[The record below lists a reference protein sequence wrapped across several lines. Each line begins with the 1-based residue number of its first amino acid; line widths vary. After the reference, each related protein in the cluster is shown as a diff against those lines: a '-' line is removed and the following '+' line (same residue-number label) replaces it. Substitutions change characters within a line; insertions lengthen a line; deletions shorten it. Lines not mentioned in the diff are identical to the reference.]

1 MKQKLLTTAFGLL
14 MAVGGFAEI
23 LQFSSEERQ
32 VYEDNY
38 DEMKFRCLIA
48 GQDAVTE
55 LRMKYLI
62 PEEDMTF
69 MYRLLTERE
78 VRKATYDYTRTD
90 SYERVQCKQRI
101 DKLYQDSIDIRLIPY
116 NNAVAGE
123 MISIA
128 TRMAK
133 TLGVSE
139 DRRMDIMNLGLDI
152 AKCIRK
158 NPNYHYDTRVMDSLR
173 IFMTKEQLTTFL
185 RAKNAT
191 KAVRTAKEVWNVVK
205 TAGLIEDEDSVECCK
220 VAIEYYLQENVIND
234 MFAGHDK
241 VIRNNLSALWKRQP
255 LIVRMREAMRKEET
269 LKKQNEEEYE
279 SNDNG
284 MAW

>member
-23 LQFSSEERQ
+23 LQFSNEERQ
-32 VYEDNY
+32 VYADNY

-90 SYERVQCKQRI
+90 PYERVRCKQRI
-101 DKLYQDSIDIRLIPY
+101 DNLYQDSIDIRLIPY
-116 NNAVAGE
+116 NNNVAGE
-123 MISIA
+123 IISIA

-133 TLGVSE
+133 TLGVSTE
-139 DRRMDIMNLGLDI
+139 NRAAIISLGLDV
-152 AKCIRK
+152 AGHLRK
-158 NPNYHYDTRVMDSLR
+158 DPRYYYDIVVMDSLR
-173 IFMTKEQLTTFL
+173 SLMTKEQLTRML
-185 RAKNAT
+185 RSKNAVRSVD
-191 KAVRTAKEVWNVVK
+191 KARGAWAAVK
-205 TAGLIEDEDSVECCK
+205 AAGLIEDEDSVECCK

-269 LKKQNEEEYE
+269 LKKQNEEKYE
-279 SNDNG
+279 SNDNS